1 MKKYDITILE
11 NMILNDKYS
20 LTEQGVPLTD
30 TTQSNKFRS
39 WFIKTYPTKAMEL
52 NLDPAGPK
60 DNATMQQAWNYKPN
74 DLDTTTAGQ
83 EFSNLSSRAG
93 GLDSGIADLGISGW
107 DVLFVVAGA
116 VGVVFGIRSIVKS
129 IKKLGKITKL
139 LPEYLKTK
147 GSGKRLLRF
156 LQSDR
161 NIDQLKRNIDDA
173 LELKAKEKQALKDA
187 LDDPGMVTG
196 IKRLISK
203 EYAKKLRS
211 GQMTADEF
219 IIETGINPKG
229 PTAREAKKIERL
241 QKKYGKFWKQAY
253 KKQKQGIKSDVPKRQ
268 WTSVPSNPSIKF
280 SEDAGWYL
288 YKSASTESAKINN
301 AVNQSIK
308 NSVSD
313 ISLKEKI
320 ALMNASESRL
330 TNKLRAGN
338 ARMSK
343 RYLGLNEYPS
353 FQRYSSDLRNAGVTD
368 KIDMKRYITAQALW
382 RLAKGL

>member
-39 WFIKTYPTKAMEL
+39 WFIKTYPTKAMKL
-52 NLDPAGPK
+52 NLDPTGPK

-83 EFSNLSSRAG
+83 EFSKLSSDAG
-93 GLDSGIADLGISGW
+93 GLDSGIAGLGIDGW
-107 DVLFVVAGA
+107 DLLYYA
-116 VGVVFGIRSIVKS
+116 VYAVSGYIAIRI
-129 IKKLGKITKL
+129 IKRKFQTLGKITKS

-147 GSGKRLLRF
+147 GSGKRLMRF
-156 LQSDR
+156 LKSDR
-161 NIDQLKRNIDDA
+161 DIDRLKRNIDDA
-173 LELKAKEKQALKDA
+173 LDLEAKEKRALKDV
-187 LDDPGMVTG
+187 LDNPGTVTAV
-196 IKRLISK
+196 KRLISK
-203 EYAKKLRS
+203 EYAQKLRR

-253 KKQKQGIKSDVPKRQ
+253 KKQKQKINFNAPKRQ
-268 WTSVPSNPSIKF
+268 WTSVPANPSIKF

-288 YKSASTESAKINN
+288 YKSAGTGSEKINN

-308 NSVSD
+308 NSVSN
-313 ISLKEKI
+313 ISLKEKLAMI
-320 ALMNASESRL
+320 NASESRL
-330 TNKLRAGN
+330 TNKLRSGN

-353 FQRYSSDLRNAGVTD
+353 FQQYSADLRAAGVTD
-368 KIDMKRYITAQALW
+368 NIDMNRYITAQALW

>member
-52 NLDPAGPK
+52 NLDPTGPK
-60 DNATMQQAWNYKPN
+60 DNPTMQQAWNYKPN

-83 EFSNLSSRAG
+83 EFSKLSSDAG
-93 GLDSGIADLGISGW
+93 GLDSGIAGLGIDGW
-107 DVLFVVAGA
+107 DILYYA
-116 VGVVFGIRSIVKS
+116 VYAVSGVIAIRI
-129 IKKLGKITKL
+129 IKRKFQTLGKITKS

-147 GSGKRLLRF
+147 GSGKRLMRF
-156 LQSDR
+156 LKSDR
-161 NIDQLKRNIDDA
+161 DIDRLKRNIDDA
-173 LELKAKEKQALKDA
+173 LDLEAKEKRALKDV
-187 LDDPGMVTG
+187 LDNPGMVTG
-196 IKRLISK
+196 MKRLISK
-203 EYAKKLRS
+203 EYAKKIRS

-253 KKQKQGIKSDVPKRQ
+253 EKQKQKINFNAPKRQ
-268 WTSVPSNPSIKF
+268 WSNVPANPTIKF

-288 YKSASTESAKINN
+288 FKSSGVGSEKINN
-301 AVNQSIK
+301 AVKQSIK
-308 NSVSD
+308 NSVSNL
-313 ISLKEKI
+313 SYKEQI
-320 ALMNASESRL
+320 AMINTIESRL
-330 TNKLRAGN
+330 TNKLRAGD

-343 RYLGLNEYPS
+343 TYLGLNNYPS
-353 FQRYSSDLRNAGVTD
+353 FQQYSSDLRAAGITD
-368 KIDMKRYITAQALW
+368 NIDMNRYITAQSLW